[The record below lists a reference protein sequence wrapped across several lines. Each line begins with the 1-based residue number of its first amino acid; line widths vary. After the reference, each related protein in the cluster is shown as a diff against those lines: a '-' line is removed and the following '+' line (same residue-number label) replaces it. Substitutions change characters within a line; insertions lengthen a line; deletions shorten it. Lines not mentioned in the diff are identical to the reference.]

1 MNYKKV
7 LRKLSKKEN
16 VPVKELEQEM
26 EKAIRAA
33 GLTCSV
39 KEFISKTANTVSKR
53 LYIVD

>member
-7 LRKLSKKEN
+7 LRQLSKKEN
-16 VPVKELEQEM
+16 VPVKELEREM

-39 KEFISKTANTVSKR
+39 KDFIMSTAATAKKR

>member
-1 MNYKKV
+1 MNYKKG
-7 LRKLSKKEN
+7 LRQLSKKEN
-16 VPVKELEQEM
+16 VPVKELEREM

-39 KEFISKTANTVSKR
+39 KDFIMSTAATAKKR